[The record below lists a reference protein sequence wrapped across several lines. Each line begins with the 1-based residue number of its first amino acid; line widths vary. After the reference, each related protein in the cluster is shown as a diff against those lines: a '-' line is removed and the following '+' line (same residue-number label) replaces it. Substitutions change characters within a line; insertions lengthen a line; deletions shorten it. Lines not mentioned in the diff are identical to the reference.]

1 MAMNRADYL
10 ELGRAQARAENA
22 VSKREVAGSW
32 QQRAQAEGFNE
43 WVAQNAGKIALNAG
57 PVPVAPVVRASSRG
71 RRASGLFLGMLT
83 RAGVSVAAALPL
95 LTV

>member
-10 ELGRAQARAENA
+10 ELGRAAARAENA
-22 VSKREVAGSW
+22 ESKREVAGSW

-43 WVAQNAGKIALNAG
+43 WVAQNAGKLALNAG
-57 PVPVAPVVRASSRG
+57 PVPVAPVVRQASRG

-83 RAGVSVAAALPL
+83 RAGVAFAVSV
-95 LTV
+95 

>member
-10 ELGRAQARAENA
+10 ELGRAAARAENA
-22 VSKREVAGSW
+22 VSKREVTGSW

-57 PVPVAPVVRASSRG
+57 PVPVAPVAPVVRQASRG

-83 RAGVSVAAALPL
+83 RAGVAVAVSV
-95 LTV
+95 